1 MSDLLVSMK
10 GVSITLDR
18 GPVLAGIDWDIRKGE
33 HWAVLGPNGAGKTTL
48 MMILAGEVWPDDDLK
63 REFYIEGE
71 KTCSPLEALERY
83 RMISPEHQDI
93 FMKLAWDV
101 TGEEV
106 VLAGKDNTPFLYRL
120 ADEGEYEPVRD
131 LMQSLGMLDLAPRSM
146 VKMSRGEA
154 RKVLIARALMA
165 KPEFLILDEFLE
177 GIDQQ
182 SREQLI
188 RAIDAAAASGTTV
201 VCSAHRKEELPSC
214 VNRTLYIRDGKIDRC
229 EDGSGVGIACATH
242 DLSRRVPPE
251 VKMIEPG
258 KTLFKLND
266 ASVVFLGKR
275 VLHNIDWHMRGG
287 ENWAVLGR
295 NGAGKSTLMR
305 LLYGDAAAYAAE
317 EGMQRLPEKGDCLRS
332 VRGRMGMVSA
342 SMQATFGEA
351 VGKPIPIFDVVISG
365 YFASAG
371 ILDEIS
377 DEMRKKTWE
386 WLRFFGIEELAHRP
400 MEQVSYGQLR
410 KAFIARALIAGPD
423 VLLLDEPLAGVDA
436 ESRVEIYN
444 LLELL
449 AQAGICM
456 VYVTHHHE
464 ELIPSISNV
473 LEIEEGRIAFRG
485 TKEEYLKLGR

>member
-1 MSDLLVSMK
+1 MSELLVSMK
-10 GVSITLDR
+10 DVSLTLDR
-18 GPVLAGIDWDIRKGE
+18 GPVLEGINWDIKAGE

-63 REFYIEGE
+63 REFYVEGE
-71 KTCSPLEALERY
+71 KTCSPLEPLERY

-93 FMKLAWDV
+93 FLKLAWDV

-120 ADEGEYEPVRD
+120 ADEGEYGPVRD
-131 LMQSLGMLDLAPRSM
+131 LMQSLGMIDLAQRSM

-154 RKVLIARALMA
+154 RKILIARALMA
-165 KPEFLILDEFLE
+165 EPEFLILDEFLE

-188 RAIDAAAASGTTV
+188 RAIDAAAASGTTI

-214 VNRTLYIRDGKIDRC
+214 INRTLYIRDGRIDRC
-229 EDGSGVGIACATH
+229 VDGSGDNVSCAAPTFE
-242 DLSRRVPPE
+242 DRIPPE
-251 VKMIEPG
+251 VKRVEPG
-258 KTLFKLND
+258 KTLFRLKD
-266 ASVVFLGKR
+266 TSVVFLGKT
-275 VLHNIDWHMRGG
+275 VLHNIDWEMHGG

-295 NGAGKSTLMR
+295 NGAGKSTLLR

-317 EGMQRLPEKGDCLRS
+317 EGMERLPEKGDSLRS

-377 DEMRKKTWE
+377 DEMREKTWE
-386 WLRFFGIEELAHRP
+386 WLRFFGIEDLAQRP

-410 KAFIARALIAGPD
+410 KAFIARALIASPD

-444 LLELL
+444 LLEKL
-449 AQAGICM
+449 AQAGVCM

-464 ELIPSISNV
+464 ELIPSVSHV
-473 LEIEEGRIAFRG
+473 LEIENGKVSFRG
-485 TKEEYLKLGR
+485 SKEDYLTLDR

>member
-1 MSDLLVSMK
+1 MSDLLVSIK
-10 GVSITLDR
+10 GVSLTLDR
-18 GPVLAGIDWDIRKGE
+18 GPVLEDINWDIKKGE

-71 KTCSPLEALERY
+71 KTCSPLEPLERY

-93 FMKLAWDV
+93 FLQLAWDV

-120 ADEGEYEPVRD
+120 ADEGEYGPVRD
-131 LMQSLGMLDLAPRSM
+131 LMQSLGMLDLAKRSM

-154 RKVLIARALMA
+154 RKILIARALMA
-165 KPEFLILDEFLE
+165 EPEFLILDEFLE

-182 SREQLI
+182 SRAQLI

-201 VCSAHRKEELPSC
+201 ICSAHRKEELPSC
-214 VNRTLYIRDGKIDRC
+214 VNRTLYIRDGRVDRC
-229 EDGSGVGIACATH
+229 EDGAGEGVSCATP
-242 DLSRRVPPE
+242 DFENRVLPE
-251 VKMIEPG
+251 IERIEPG
-258 KTLFKLND
+258 RKLFQLKD
-266 ASVVFLGKR
+266 ASVVFLGKT
-275 VLHNIDWHMRGG
+275 VLHNIDWTMRGG
-287 ENWAVLGR
+287 ENWAVLGH
-295 NGAGKSTLMR
+295 NGAGKSTLLR

-317 EGMQRLPEKGDCLRS
+317 EEMERLPERGDSLRS

-342 SMQATFGEA
+342 SMQASFGEA
-351 VGKPIPIFDVVISG
+351 VGRPIPIFDVVISG
-365 YFASAG
+365 FFASAG

-377 DEMRKKTWE
+377 DEMRSRTWE
-386 WLRFFGIEELAHRP
+386 WLNFFGIEDLAQRP

-436 ESRVEIYN
+436 ESRIEIYH
-444 LLELL
+444 LLEKL
-449 AQAGICM
+449 AQAGVCM
-456 VYVTHHHE
+456 VYVTHHSE

-473 LEIEEGRIAFRG
+473 LEIENGRVSFRG
-485 TKEEYLKLGR
+485 SREDYTTLSR